1 MFKVD
6 FPAKTYSDPWN
17 LPLRER
23 MGMLASGKRRVAYF
37 YEEPNNSTFRY
48 RAYNMAQVL
57 NDDKSGNVSASFF
70 FLRDW
75 ARIDEVAD
83 LADVLVIC
91 RSRYCHRINQLV
103 MKFRLR
109 GKRILF
115 DIDDFV
121 FDSTY
126 AHLIMSTLDED
137 VNDPGR
143 WDYWFSYI
151 GRLGAA
157 LKMCDGAITT
167 NDYLAN
173 KIATFSGLPVSV
185 VPNFMNKEQIEY
197 SDELFRHKQSTA
209 FARDDKIHLGY
220 FSGSPSHKL
229 DYAIIVPAIEALLA
243 KDPRIEL
250 KIVGYIDAGP
260 ALSRFG
266 DRVKREPFHDYVNLQ
281 RLISTVEF
289 NLMPLQS
296 NDFTNCKSELKYFE
310 AAVVGAISIASP
322 SHTYA
327 GAIRNGENGYL
338 AQAQE
343 WLSVIEGAIDD
354 TSRWP
359 ALIESARVDARSKY
373 AWFNQRETIVAALQL
388 DD

>member
-6 FPAKTYSDPWN
+6 IAPKAYSDPWI
-17 LPLRER
+17 LPLSER
-23 MGMLASGKRRVAYF
+23 VRMLTRGKRRVAYF

-57 NDDKSGNVSASFF
+57 NDGESGDVSAGFF
-70 FLRDW
+70 FLQDW
-75 ARIDEVAD
+75 ARIDEIAD

-91 RSRYCHRINQLV
+91 RSRYCHHVNQLV

-121 FDSTY
+121 FDSSY
-126 AHLIMSTLDED
+126 AHLIMNTLDED
-137 VNDPGR
+137 VRDSSR

-167 NDYLAN
+167 NDFLAG
-173 KIATFSGLPVSV
+173 KIAAFSGLPVKV
-185 VPNFMNKEQIEY
+185 VPNFMNREQIDY
-197 SDELFRHKQSTA
+197 SDALFQHKQGA
-209 FARDDKIHLGY
+209 EFARDGKIHLGY

-229 DYAIIVPAIEALLA
+229 DYAIIVPAVEALLA

-250 KIVGYIDAGP
+250 MIVGYIDAGP
-260 ALSRFG
+260 ALSKFG
-266 DRVKREPFHDYVNLQ
+266 DRVKRQPFHDYVNLQ

-322 SHTYA
+322 SYTYA

-343 WLSVIEGAIDD
+343 WLSVIERAIED

-359 ALIESARVDARSKY
+359 ALIESAREDARSKY
-373 AWFNQRETIVAALQL
+373 GWFNQRETILAALQL
-388 DD
+388 D

>member
-6 FPAKTYSDPWN
+6 IAPLAYSDPWI
-17 LPLRER
+17 LPLSER
-23 MGMLASGKRRVAYF
+23 MRMLTRGKRRVAYF

-48 RAYNMAQVL
+48 RAYNMVQVL
-57 NDDKSGNVSASFF
+57 NQDERGGVSASFF
-70 FLRDW
+70 FLQDW
-75 ARIDEVAD
+75 ARIDEIAD

-121 FDSTY
+121 FDSSF
-126 AHLIMSTLDED
+126 AHLIMNTLDED
-137 VNDPGR
+137 VGDPGR

-167 NDYLAN
+167 NAFLAG
-173 KIATFSGLPVSV
+173 KITAFSGLPVSV
-185 VPNFMNKEQIEY
+185 VPNFMNKEQLDF
-197 SDELFRHKQSTA
+197 SDALFRHKQVKG

-250 KIVGYIDAGP
+250 MVVGYIEAGP
-260 ALSRFG
+260 ALSKFG
-266 DRVKREPFHDYVNLQ
+266 DRVKRQPFQDYVNLQ

-310 AAVVGAISIASP
+310 AAVVGAISVASP
-322 SHTYA
+322 SYTYVNS
-327 GAIRNGENGYL
+327 IRNDENGYL
-338 AQAQE
+338 AQAHE
-343 WLSVIEGAIDD
+343 WFSVIERAIENDSGWS
-354 TSRWP
+354 T
-359 ALIESARVDARSKY
+359 LIENAREDARSKY
-373 AWFNQRETIVAALQL
+373 AWFNQRETILAALQL
-388 DD
+388 D